1 VTHSNA
7 IKLEAVIF
15 DLFGTLVED
24 FMFSIGASNI
34 NLAEIL
40 GVPHDPFTQMWRQ
53 TTDMRVNGTFQS
65 VEAAIVHVSDAIG
78 APAAPKQ
85 LERAVRS
92 RLQQIKGGLKPKPD
106 AIETLTRLKQS
117 GCKLGLLSNCSI
129 EIPVLW
135 PETEFADLFDSAV
148 FSSKVYLK
156 KPDPAIFKVACERL
170 GVAPK
175 DCLYVA
181 DGENYELATAAS
193 VGLHPVLIRNQLS
206 QRRPKLFREAE
217 EWRGDVVAALPEV
230 LMLVGLETA

>member
-1 VTHSNA
+1 MAHSNA

-24 FMFSIGASNI
+24 FMLSIGASNI

-40 GVPHDPFTQMWRQ
+40 GVPHEPFGQMWRQ
-53 TTDMRVNGTFQS
+53 TTDMRVSGTFQS
-65 VEAAIVHVSDAIG
+65 VEAAIVHVCDAIN

-129 EIPVLW
+129 EIPTLW
-135 PETEFADLFDSAV
+135 PETEFGNLFDSTV
-148 FSSKVYLK
+148 FSSRERLK
-156 KPDPAIFKVACERL
+156 KPDPSIFRLACERL
-170 GVAPK
+170 GVAPEA
-175 DCLYVA
+175 CLYVA
-181 DGENYELATAAS
+181 DGENYELAAAGQ
-193 VGLHPVLIRNQLS
+193 VGLQPLLIRNHLS
-206 QRRPKLFREAE
+206 HRRPKLFREAQ
-217 EWRGDVVAALPEV
+217 EWRGDIISALSELVALA
-230 LMLVGLETA
+230 GS